1 MSTIIG
7 IDHVQLA
14 MPAGG
19 EALARQFYGSVLGLP
34 EILKPANLVLRGG
47 V

>member
-1 MSTIIG
+1 MHIIG

-19 EALARQFYGSVLGLP
+19 EDNAREFYSGLLKIP
-34 EILKPANLVLRGG
+34 EVQ
-47 V
+47 